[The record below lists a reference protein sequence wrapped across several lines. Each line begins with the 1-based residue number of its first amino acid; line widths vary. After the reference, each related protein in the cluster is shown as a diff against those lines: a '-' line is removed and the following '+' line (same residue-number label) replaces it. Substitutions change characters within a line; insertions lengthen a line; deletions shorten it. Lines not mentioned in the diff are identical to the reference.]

1 MSHDTSKTAVT
12 TGKLCLGVQ
21 EILFNHLALELS
33 DVILISNDLAAFNEF
48 MPPFFPS
55 LVSLLLCTAQCVF
68 GGELVHRQF
77 KPLMAE

>member
-1 MSHDTSKTAVT
+1 MSHDTSKMEVT

-48 MPPFFPS
+48 MPPLFPP
-55 LVSLLLCTAQCVF
+55 
-68 GGELVHRQF
+68 H
-77 KPLMAE
+77 